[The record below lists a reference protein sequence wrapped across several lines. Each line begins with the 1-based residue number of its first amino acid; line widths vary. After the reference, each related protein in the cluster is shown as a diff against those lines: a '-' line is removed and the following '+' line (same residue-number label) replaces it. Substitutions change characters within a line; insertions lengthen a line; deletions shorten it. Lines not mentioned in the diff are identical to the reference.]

1 MEEGL
6 NTATQKQQQF
16 KQWMDLNA
24 ALNGVIPPSVL
35 AKKAAECGM
44 IQGADEL
51 LEIFAQQEQQ
61 QAAMAQHT
69 QMMEQNVLDAQI
81 KELYSLAVANISTAK
96 ERQGRSESNI
106 GLFEERLSQISQN
119 HAMSMKAKAEA
130 LAKLVEVTQAYGN
143 LEAHLSMNNLKTLEN
158 EEEDRE
164 AKAKRESKQT
174 SLANDF
180 SSKLLG
186 NMMQGQQQMGGQEQQ
201 QMQPQAAGM

>member
-1 MEEGL
+1 VLVEEGL

-51 LEIFAQQEQQ
+51 LEIFQQQEQQ
-61 QAAMAQHT
+61 AAAMQQHT
-69 QMMEQNVLDAQI
+69 QMMEQNVLDAQL
-81 KELYSLAVANISTAK
+81 KELYSRAVANISTAK

-119 HAMSMKAKAEA
+119 HAMSLKAKAEA

-143 LEAHLSMNNLKTLEN
+143 LEAHLSMNNLKSLEN
-158 EEEDRE
+158 DEEDKE
-164 AKAKRESKQT
+164 AQAKRESKQT
-174 SLANDF
+174 SMANDF
-180 SSKLLG
+180 SAKLLG
-186 NMMQGQQQMGGQEQQ
+186 GMMQGQGGQQQPQQ
-201 QMQPQAAGM
+201 QIGGM